1 MPELPEVETVKRGLE
16 PALVGRRIKHVD
28 LRRKDLRIPF
38 PARFAERLSGKRI
51 TGLGRRAKYLLADLD
66 DGETLI
72 IHLGM
77 SGRLTLS
84 GKNGKNGE
92 SRYYHEVRP
101 LTRHDHVVFDL
112 DDGERLVFNDPR
124 RFGLMSLA
132 PTAALADEPFFQH
145 LGIEPLGNELSPEHL
160 LEGLKARKTSLK
172 AALLDQTFIV
182 GIGNIYA
189 CEALHR
195 ARLSPKRLC
204 ATMNRERADR
214 LAKAI
219 KEVLREA
226 IEAGGSSLKDYVQAD
241 GSLGYFQHRFAVYDR
256 EGERCPRKTCK
267 GTKIRRIVQSNRSTF
282 YCPNCQR

>member
-1 MPELPEVETVKRGLE
+1 PDVETVKRGLE
-16 PALVGRRIKHVD
+16 PALVGRRIAHVD

-38 PARFAERLSGKRI
+38 PAHFAERLSGKRI
-51 TGLGRRAKYLLADLD
+51 TGMGRRAKYLLADLD

-84 GKNGKNGE
+84 GKKALAPGKNGKGG
-92 SRYYHEVRP
+92 YYHEIRP
-101 LTRHDHVVFDL
+101 LTQHDHVVFDL

-132 PTAALADEPFFQH
+132 PTAELADAPFFQH
-145 LGIEPLGNELSPEHL
+145 LGIEPLGNELSAEHL
-160 LEGLKARKTSLK
+160 LDGLKGRKTSLK
-172 AALLDQTFIV
+172 AALLNQTFVV

-204 ATMNRERADR
+204 NTMNRERAAR
-214 LAKAI
+214 LAEAI
-219 KEVLREA
+219 KAVLTEA

-256 EGERCPRKTCK
+256 EGQPCPRKTCK